1 MGASSAGGDSGRGG
15 GGYAIS
21 GKSAGR
27 REPNKRKAAASVAG
41 QIRRTQYE
49 TADKFQSRVDDPND
63 MQAQMMMAAGGSE
76 YQRVGDASY
85 ARNLQLADELDVRN
99 QKVKP
104 LPGAVGTFL
113 SGMGAM
119 SRANQAKQLRA
130 GGTPVFGDLGGNQVK
145 NRSVLVG
152 VVSRGFIPGTEVYSG
167 RSEFNPL
174 IREDSGFDL
183 SSRSY
188 GTQRAGIRSSRDKG
202 VKLKQGFGDTGSDGD
217 IQASNPDGNVS
228 GTVEVASTA
237 TASGPTGAQRALGL
251 LDTSGGQKSRYFMG
265 KTTLS

>member
-1 MGASSAGGDSGRGG
+1 MGASSAGGDSGKGG
-15 GGYAIS
+15 GGYAEP
-21 GKSAGR
+21 GKKAGR
-27 REPNKRKAAASVAG
+27 REPNKKKALASVAG
-41 QIRRTQYE
+41 QMRRTQYE

-99 QKVKP
+99 NNMKP
-104 LPGAVGTFL
+104 LPGTVGTML

-130 GGTPVFGDLGGNQVK
+130 GGTPVFGNLGGNQVK

-152 VVSRGFIPGTEVYSG
+152 VVSRGAFGGEVYSG

-174 IREDSGFDL
+174 IREDSGFDA

-188 GTQRAGIRSSRDKG
+188 GTQRAGIRSSRDSG
-202 VKLKQGFGDTGSDGD
+202 VKLKQGFGSTSSDGD
-217 IQASNPDGNVS
+217 IQASNPDGNVA
-228 GTVEVASTA
+228 GTVEVASTTTSA
-237 TASGPTGAQRALGL
+237 GPTGAQRALGL

>member
-1 MGASSAGGDSGRGG
+1 MGASSSSSGGGDS
-15 GGYAIS
+15 YAIS

-49 TADKFQSRVDDPND
+49 IADQYKETTGGTYNVGKAPVPGIQPADP
-63 MQAQMMMAAGGSE
+63 A
-76 YQRVGDASY
+76 YR
-85 ARNLQLADELDVRN
+85 RNLELAKSLDVRN
-99 QKVKP
+99 ANAKP
-104 LPGAVGTFL
+104 LPGTVGTLL

-152 VVSRGFIPGTEVYSG
+152 VVSRGFVPGTEVYSG

-174 IREDSGFDL
+174 IREDSGFDA

-188 GTQRAGIRSSRDKG
+188 GTQRVGIRSSRDKG
-202 VKLKQGFGDTGSDGD
+202 VKLKAGFGDTSSDGD
-217 IQASNPDGNVS
+217 IQASNPETNVS
-228 GTVEVASTA
+228 GTVEVASGT

-251 LDTSGGQKSRYFMG
+251 LDTSGGQKARYFMG

>member
-1 MGASSAGGDSGRGG
+1 MGASSSSGGDSGSGG

-21 GKSAGR
+21 GKKAGR
-27 REPNKRKAAASVAG
+27 REPNKKKALASVAG
-41 QIRRTQYE
+41 QMRRTQYE
-49 TADKFQSRVDDPND
+49 AADKFQSRVDDPND

-99 QKVKP
+99 NSMKP
-104 LPGAVGTFL
+104 LPGTVGTFL
-113 SGMGAM
+113 SGMGAI
-119 SRANQAKQLRA
+119 SRANQAKKLRE
-130 GGTPVFGDLGGNQVK
+130 GGTPVFGNLGGNQVK

-174 IREDSGFDL
+174 IREDSGYDL

-188 GTQRAGIRSSRDKG
+188 GTQRAGIRSSRDSG
-202 VKLKQGFGDTGSDGD
+202 VKLKQGFGDMSRTA
-217 IQASNPDGNVS
+217 IYRQA
-228 GTVEVASTA
+228 TLI
-237 TASGPTGAQRALGL
+237 RMYLAL
-251 LDTSGGQKSRYFMG
+251 
-265 KTTLS
+265 